1 MSAPIRLSDERGTAI
16 QTNGVGKPY
25 AGHMNLTKTMA
36 RVWGDEYLEA
46 ITRAM
51 QKKQASL
58 PGRTRRG
65 KIAFAGYDRSDR
77 VMS

>member
-1 MSAPIRLSDERGTAI
+1 MTSAINLSDEQATGI
-16 QTNGVGKPY
+16 VTNGIGKPY
-25 AGHMNLTKTMA
+25 TGHMNLTKTMA
-36 RVWGDEYLEA
+36 QVWGDEYLEA